1 MAVDFAADR
10 MKVFDGAV
18 AAAAAAVGCVVAVAY
33 AAEHCDVLAGVFV
46 VAAVE
51 VVLVV
56 VGDAYELGQGHSNS
70 SQ

>member
-18 AAAAAAVGCVVAVAY
+18 AAAAVGCVVAVAY

-46 VAAVE
+46 VAVVE

>member
-18 AAAAAAVGCVVAVAY
+18 AAAAAVGCVVAVAY